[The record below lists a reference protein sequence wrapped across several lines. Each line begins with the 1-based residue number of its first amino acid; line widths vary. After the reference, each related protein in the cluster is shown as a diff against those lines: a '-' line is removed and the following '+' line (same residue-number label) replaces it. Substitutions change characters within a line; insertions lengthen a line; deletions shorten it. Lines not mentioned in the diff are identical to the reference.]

1 MASLT
6 PTDEQPEVADAVA
19 AAEASDED
27 NVCNHR
33 FLVDCFMCVCMYVRA
48 WRVVRMCLRGPSYD
62 APGGEICR
70 SWGRKARGGGRR
82 GGSS

>member
-27 NVCNHR
+27 NVCKHR
-33 FLVDCFMCVCMYVRA
+33 FLVDCFMCVCMYVCA
-48 WRVVRMCLRGPSYD
+48 GLACGADVFAGAL
-62 APGGEICR
+62 I
-70 SWGRKARGGGRR
+70 
-82 GGSS
+82 